1 MEVHRL
7 LSNASSVGQRAK
19 ENLVSV
25 TCDHRSVASPN
36 VTCNLTVD
44 NVTSTDAGFYRASL
58 GNGFGFLHFAFE
70 IQVNGKPCT
79 RATEHNVCTDIGTK
93 RSDVKYII
101 GGSCHKYHFCLDER
115 FVATNTCLSR
125 QNTSFVVTKVC
136 FFRDKTSDKLLA

>member
-1 MEVHRL
+1 MTFDVIAYPAPRLLEVHRL
-7 LSNASSVGQRAK
+7 LSDASSVGQRAK

-44 NVTSTDAGFYRASL
+44 NVTSADAGFYNASL
-58 GNGFGFLHFAFE
+58 GNGFGVLHFAFE

-79 RATEHNVCTDIGTK
+79 RAIEQYVCIDIGAK

-101 GGSCHKYHFCLDER
+101 GGSCHKYNFCRDKS
-115 FVATNTCLSR
+115 FGTNKFLSR
-125 QNTSFVVTKVC
+125 
-136 FFRDKTSDKLLA
+136 